1 MGELR
6 LVLRRA
12 STHDYAAVT
21 SLFEATRRWLS
32 AERVDQWQQ
41 AWPNE
46 AVRNRRVWAAMQ
58 AGRTWVAWDDA
69 VVAATVTVSPNHHGI
84 WPEEYRDDPAVYV
97 RRLVVGRQ
105 YSGLDLGAQLLD
117 WAGLRAARDYGA
129 RWVRV
134 DVWTT
139 NTALH
144 DYYLDR
150 GFDSCGFHQPVP
162 GYPSAALFQ
171 RPTDQIKASDVSPF
185 REIPRQTPL
194 FREIPS
200 ESSLFR
206 EILLAVCGAR

>member
-1 MGELR
+1 
-6 LVLRRA
+6 
-12 STHDYAAVT
+12 
-21 SLFEATRRWLS
+21 
-32 AERVDQWQQ
+32 
-41 AWPNE
+41 
-46 AVRNRRVWAAMQ
+46 
-58 AGRTWVAWDDA
+58 
-69 VVAATVTVSPNHHGI
+69 VVAATVTVSPNHHAI

-129 RWVRV
+129 AWVRV

-150 GFDSCGFHQPVP
+150 GFESCGFHEPVP

-171 RPTDQIKASDVSPF
+171 RSTDQIKAPEVSPF
-185 REIPRQTPL
+185 REIPLQSPL
-194 FREIPS
+194 FRELPP
-200 ESSLFR
+200 ESPLFQ
-206 EILLAVCGAR
+206 EIRLAGCGAR